1 MSKDVITFKK
11 SDSIFEAKRVMVE
24 KKISGAP
31 IVNKSGKLIGI
42 ISESDLMKQIVDSKY
57 YNMPMTKTT
66 ISKYM
71 TKNVDYISP
80 NETIF
85 DAAEKFLSLKR
96 KRFPVMEAKKILG
109 IISRVD
115 IISAALSIRGNLY
128 NQ

>member
-115 IISAALSIRGNLY
+115 VISAALSIRGNLY